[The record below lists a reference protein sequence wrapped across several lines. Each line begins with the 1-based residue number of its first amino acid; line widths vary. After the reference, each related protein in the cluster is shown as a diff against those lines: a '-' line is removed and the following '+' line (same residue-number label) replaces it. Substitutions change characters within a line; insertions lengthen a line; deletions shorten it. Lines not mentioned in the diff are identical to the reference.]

1 MTIRIAVIYCVW
13 NEINLLSL
21 IGIFFIGVLV
31 QCAPRRTI
39 IFHHF
44 FFLLF
49 IILEPIRRTE
59 GRRTTIRYSIFENFY
74 KRERNLER
82 NFRVSYIPPLSQITS
97 VLGKPSFAW
106 MRFDD

>member
-44 FFLLF
+44 FFFFSLF
-49 IILEPIRRTE
+49 SNRYDEPKDDEQRFD
-59 GRRTTIRYSIFENFY
+59 IRYSKIF
-74 KRERNLER
+74 
-82 NFRVSYIPPLSQITS
+82 TS
-97 VLGKPSFAW
+97 ANGISKGTFASLI
-106 MRFDD
+106 FLPYLK

>member
-44 FFLLF
+44 FFFFSLF
-49 IILEPIRRTE
+49 SNRYDEPKDDEQRFDIRKFLQARTE
-59 GRRTTIRYSIFENFY
+59 SRKELSRLLYSSLISNNFCSRQT
-74 KRERNLER
+74 K
-82 NFRVSYIPPLSQITS
+82 FRLDA
-97 VLGKPSFAW
+97 F
-106 MRFDD
+106 R